1 MSLSARMLFFLVFLA
16 GATIFVGPGCA
27 PPKPGLRYT
36 YMEIETYPT
45 DVQEAIRNREVL
57 IGMTPE
63 QVRYALGAP
72 ESART
77 FAPRQNEIAEE
88 WTYRSVMQMKTVY
101 LVFEQGKVSKISTEQ
116 LRLPTIRI
124 EKVD

>member
-1 MSLSARMLFFLVFLA
+1 MAVVRIFFNMVVLGSVVTLLAVSA
-16 GATIFVGPGCA
+16 CA

-36 YMEIETYPT
+36 YMEIETYP
-45 DVQEAIRNREVL
+45 VEIQEAIRKKEVV
-57 IGMTPE
+57 IGMTPT

-77 FAPRQNEIAEE
+77 FAPREKEIAEE
-88 WTYRSVMQMKTVY
+88 WTFRSVMQMKTVY
-101 LVFEQGKVSKISTEQ
+101 IVFEQGKVTKYSTEQ

-124 EKVD
+124 EKAD